1 MYVPSFNVGLT
12 LMLFIF
18 RIISSFIIFCFY
30 IALSICSDLVILSK
44 TQTSTLEKYES
55 YSDVLLIHLKI
66 PQDILFASF
75 KFVAEETEKM
85 SVIKFGNKRL
95 CFFIK

>member
-1 MYVPSFNVGLT
+1 MIT
-12 LMLFIF
+12 
-18 RIISSFIIFCFY
+18 RFIIFCFY
-30 IALSICSDLVILSK
+30 IALSICNELIILSK

-66 PQDILFASF
+66 PRDTLFASF

-85 SVIKFGNKRL
+85 SVIKFGNKL
-95 CFFIK
+95 F